1 MKGSSLSSFFINKF
15 VMPKSIFFFLLIQL
29 LFIHTTEAQ
38 VNITINNR
46 SSTAR
51 TGELISVDWK
61 SIQAAY
67 PSIDTANFK
76 VINKTT
82 KKELSWQLEK
92 KGGQAMLNLL
102 VQVDVPANGKLFL
115 QLQKGKS
122 APVPV
127 KTYGRYVPERKDDF
141 AWENDK
147 IAFRMYG
154 KELEKTPKEMAYGMD
169 VWVKSTDRMV
179 INERYKRGKYHEN
192 LGDGMD
198 YYHVGFTLGAGNI
211 APMIKD
217 SIYYDGTYARYKVLD
232 NGPLRTSFQL
242 EYNAW
247 NAAGMKLLATKTI
260 TLDAGTHFNKV
271 EVVYAGDTMAALP
284 LVVGIIKRKEQGAM
298 LLDELNGSMA
308 YWEPLHGADG
318 ITGVGSFLLEPAVG
332 IKVTATQLLMQT
344 STPKAKPI
352 VYYTGAAWNKA
363 GVFTDAQGWFSH
375 VQLAKTKIMQPLQ
388 VGIESIK

>member
-1 MKGSSLSSFFINKF
+1 MRKLIFF
-15 VMPKSIFFFLLIQL
+15 SIFIQL
-29 LFIHTTEAQ
+29 LFVHLAAAQ
-38 VNITINNR
+38 VNVTISNP
-46 SSTAR
+46 SSIER
-51 TGELISVDWK
+51 KGELLSVDWK

-67 PSIDTANFK
+67 PAIDTANFK
-76 VINKTT
+76 VINKVT

-92 KGGQAMLNLL
+92 KGGDAIVNLL
-102 VQVDVPANGKLFL
+102 VQVDVPTNGKLVL
-115 QLQKGKS
+115 QLMKGKS
-122 APVPV
+122 TPASV

-179 INERYKRGKYHEN
+179 INERYKRGKYHED

-242 EYNAW
+242 EYNEW
-247 NAAGMKLLATKTI
+247 NAAGMKVRATKTI

-271 EVVYAGDTMAALP
+271 EVAYAGDTMAVLP

-332 IKVTATQLLMQT
+332 IKVTATQLLLQT

-363 GVFTDAQGWFSH
+363 GVFTDAQTWFSH
-375 VQLAKTKIMQPLQ
+375 VQLTKTKIMQPLQ

>member
-1 MKGSSLSSFFINKF
+1 
-15 VMPKSIFFFLLIQL
+15 MPKPIFFFALIHL
-29 LFIHTTEAQ
+29 LFINTTGAQ
-38 VNITINNR
+38 VNINISNP
-46 SSTAR
+46 SSIDR
-51 TGELISVDWK
+51 KGELISVDWK
-61 SIQAAY
+61 SIQAAF
-67 PSIDTANFK
+67 PAIDTANFK
-76 VINKTT
+76 VINKST
-82 KKELSWQLEK
+82 KKELAWQLERME
-92 KGGQAMLNLL
+92 GNDVVNLL
-102 VQVDVPANGKLFL
+102 VQVDLPSKGKLAL

-122 APVPV
+122 APVPI

-179 INERYKRGKYHEN
+179 INERYKRGKYHED

-217 SIYYDGTYARYKVLD
+217 SIYYDGTYARYKLLD

-242 EYNAW
+242 EYNEW
-247 NAAGMKLLATKTI
+247 NAAGMKVWATKTI

-271 EVVYAGDTMAALP
+271 EVAYAGDTMTALP

-318 ITGVGSFLLEPAVG
+318 ITGVGSFLLEPATA

-344 STPKAKPI
+344 STPKANPI

>member
-1 MKGSSLSSFFINKF
+1 MRKLIFF
-15 VMPKSIFFFLLIQL
+15 SIFIQFLFVHLAD
-29 LFIHTTEAQ
+29 AQ
-38 VNITINNR
+38 VNVTISNT
-46 SSTAR
+46 SSIDR
-51 TGELISVDWK
+51 KGELIAVNWK
-61 SIQAAY
+61 SIQTAY

-76 VINKTT
+76 VIHKAT
-82 KKELSWQLEK
+82 KKELAWQLEK
-92 KGGQAMLNLL
+92 KGGDEVVNLL
-102 VQVDVPANGKLFL
+102 VQVDLPANGKLVL
-115 QLQKGKS
+115 QLQKGES

-154 KELEKTPKEMAYGMD
+154 KALEKTPKEMAYGMD

-179 INERYKRGKYHEN
+179 INERYKRGKYHED

-217 SIYYDGTYARYKVLD
+217 SIYYDGTYARYRVLD

-242 EYNAW
+242 EYDVW
-247 NAAGMKLLATKTI
+247 NVAGMKLNAVKTI

-271 EVVYAGDTMAALP
+271 EVAYAGDTMAALP
-284 LVVGIIKRKEQGAM
+284 LVVGIIKRKEQGTM
-298 LLDELNGSMA
+298 MLDELNGTMA
-308 YWEPLHGADG
+308 YWEPMHGADG
-318 ITGVGSFLLEPAVG
+318 ITGVGSFLVEQAVG
-332 IKVTATQLLMQT
+332 IKLTAMQLLMQT

-352 VYYTGAAWNKA
+352 VYFTGAAWNKA
-363 GVFTDAQGWFSH
+363 GVFTDAQTWFSH
-375 VQLAKTKIMQPLQ
+375 VQLAKTKIMQPLR

>member
-1 MKGSSLSSFFINKF
+1 MRKLIFF
-15 VMPKSIFFFLLIQL
+15 SIFIQF
-29 LFIHTTEAQ
+29 LFIHLAAAQ
-38 VNITINNR
+38 VNVTISNP
-46 SSTAR
+46 SSIER
-51 TGELISVDWK
+51 KGELIAVDWK
-61 SIQAAY
+61 SIQAVY

-76 VINKTT
+76 VINKAT

-92 KGGQAMLNLL
+92 KGGETIVNLL
-102 VQVDVPANGKLFL
+102 VQVDVPASGKLFL
-115 QLQKGKS
+115 QLQKGK
-122 APVPV
+122 AATVPV

-179 INERYKRGKYHEN
+179 INERYKRGKYHED

-271 EVVYAGDTMAALP
+271 EVVYAGDTRAALP

-318 ITGVGSFLLEPAVG
+318 ITGVGSFLLEPALG

-352 VYYTGAAWNKA
+352 VYFTGAAWNKA

>member
-1 MKGSSLSSFFINKF
+1 MRKLILF
-15 VMPKSIFFFLLIQL
+15 SIFIQL
-29 LFIHTTEAQ
+29 LFVHLAAAQ
-38 VNITINNR
+38 VNVTISNP
-46 SSTAR
+46 SSIER
-51 TGELISVDWK
+51 KGELIAVDWK
-61 SIQAAY
+61 SIQAVY

-76 VINKTT
+76 VINKAT

-92 KGGQAMLNLL
+92 KGGETIVNLL
-102 VQVDVPANGKLFL
+102 VQVDVPASGKLFL
-115 QLQKGKS
+115 QLQKGK
-122 APVPV
+122 AATVPV

-179 INERYKRGKYHEN
+179 INERYKRGKYHED

-242 EYNAW
+242 EYNEW
-247 NAAGMKLLATKTI
+247 NVAGMKVRATKTI

-271 EVVYAGDTMAALP
+271 EVAYAEDTMTALP

-308 YWEPLHGADG
+308 YWEPLHGGDG

>member
-179 INERYKRGKYHEN
+179 INERYKRGKYHED

>member
-1 MKGSSLSSFFINKF
+1 MRKL
-15 VMPKSIFFFLLIQL
+15 IFFSVSIQL
-29 LFIHTTEAQ
+29 LFVHLAAAQ
-38 VNITINNR
+38 VNVTISNP
-46 SSTAR
+46 SSIER
-51 TGELISVDWK
+51 KGELIAVDWK
-61 SIQAAY
+61 SIQAVY
-67 PSIDTANFK
+67 PSIDTVNFK

-82 KKELSWQLEK
+82 KKELAWQLEK
-92 KGGQAMLNLL
+92 KGGDAIVNLL
-102 VQVDVPANGKLFL
+102 VQVDVPANGKSVL

-122 APVPV
+122 APVTV

-179 INERYKRGKYHEN
+179 INERYKRGKYHED

-217 SIYYDGTYARYKVLD
+217 SIYYDGTYARYKVLE
-232 NGPLRTSFQL
+232 NGPLRTCFQL
-242 EYNAW
+242 EYNEW
-247 NAAGMKLLATKTI
+247 NAAGMKVRATKTI

-271 EVVYAGDTMAALP
+271 EVAYAGDTLAALP

-318 ITGVGSFLLEPAVG
+318 ITGVGSFLLEPALG

>member
-1 MKGSSLSSFFINKF
+1 MRKLILFFI
-15 VMPKSIFFFLLIQL
+15 PIQFFFIQL
-29 LFIHTTEAQ
+29 AAAQ
-38 VNITINNR
+38 VNISVSNPSATGR
-46 SSTAR
+46 V
-51 TGELISVDWK
+51 GELISIDWK

-67 PSIDTANFK
+67 PPIDTANFK
-76 VINKTT
+76 VINKAT
-82 KKELSWQLEK
+82 KKELLWQLEK
-92 KGGQAMLNLL
+92 KGGDAIINLL
-102 VQVDVPANGKLFL
+102 VQLDLPAYGKLIL

-122 APVPV
+122 APFPV

-154 KELEKTPKEMAYGMD
+154 KTLEKTPKEMAYGMD

-179 INERYKRGKYHEN
+179 INERYKRGKYHED

-198 YYHVGFTLGAGNI
+198 YYHVGLTLGAGNI

-232 NGPLRTSFQL
+232 NGPLRTCFQL
-242 EYNAW
+242 EYDTW
-247 NAAGMKLLATKTI
+247 NAAGMKLKAVKTI
-260 TLDAGTHFNKV
+260 TLDAGSHFNKV
-271 EVVYAGDTMAALP
+271 EVAYSGDTMAALP

-298 LLDELNGSMA
+298 LLDELNGTMA

-318 ITGVGSFLLEPAVG
+318 ITGIGSFLLQSAEG
-332 IKVTATQLLMQT
+332 FRLTSTQLLMQT
-344 STPKAKPI
+344 STQKATPV

-363 GVFTDAQGWFSH
+363 GVFKDASAWFSY
-375 VQLAKTKIMQPLQ
+375 VLLAKSNLQTPLQ
-388 VGIESIK
+388 VSMQQMQ

>member
-1 MKGSSLSSFFINKF
+1 MRKL
-15 VMPKSIFFFLLIQL
+15 IFFSVSIQL
-29 LFIHTTEAQ
+29 LFVHLAAAQ
-38 VNITINNR
+38 VNVTISNP
-46 SSTAR
+46 SSIER
-51 TGELISVDWK
+51 KGELIAVDWK
-61 SIQAAY
+61 SIQAVY
-67 PSIDTANFK
+67 PSIDTVNFK

-82 KKELSWQLEK
+82 KKELAWQLEK
-92 KGGQAMLNLL
+92 KGGDAIVNLL
-102 VQVDVPANGKLFL
+102 VQVDVPANGKSVLE
-115 QLQKGKS
+115 LQKGKS
-122 APVPV
+122 APVTV

-179 INERYKRGKYHEN
+179 INERYKRGKYHED

-217 SIYYDGTYARYKVLD
+217 SIYYDGTYARYKVLE
-232 NGPLRTSFQL
+232 NGPLRTCFQL
-242 EYNAW
+242 EYNEW
-247 NAAGMKLLATKTI
+247 NAAGMKVRATKTI

-271 EVVYAGDTMAALP
+271 EVAYAGDTLAALP

-318 ITGVGSFLLEPAVG
+318 ITGVGSFLLEPALG

>member
-1 MKGSSLSSFFINKF
+1 MRKL
-15 VMPKSIFFFLLIQL
+15 IFFFIPIQFFFVHL
-29 LFIHTTEAQ
+29 ASAQ
-38 VNITINNR
+38 VNISVSNT
-46 SSTAR
+46 TATER
-51 TGELISVDWK
+51 VGELIAVDWK
-61 SIQAAY
+61 SIQAAF

-76 VINKTT
+76 VINKAT
-82 KKELSWQLEK
+82 KKAMSWQLEK
-92 KGGQAMLNLL
+92 KGGDAVVNLL
-102 VQVDVPANGKLFL
+102 VQVDLPANGKLDL

-122 APVPV
+122 ATIPV
-127 KTYGRYVPERKDDF
+127 KSYGRYVPERKDDF

-154 KELEKTPKEMAYGMD
+154 KALEKTPKEMAYGMD

-179 INERYKRGKYHEN
+179 INERYKRGKYHED

-232 NGPLRTSFQL
+232 NGPLRTCFQL
-242 EYNAW
+242 EYDAW
-247 NAAGMKLLATKTI
+247 NAAGMKLNAVKTI
-260 TLDAGTHFNKV
+260 TLDAGSHFNKV
-271 EVVYAGDTMAALP
+271 EVAYSGDTMAALP

-298 LLDELNGSMA
+298 MLDELNGTMA

-318 ITGVGSFLLEPAVG
+318 ITGVGSFLLQSAEG
-332 IKVTATQLLMQT
+332 FRLTSTQLLMQT
-344 STPKAKPI
+344 STPSAKPI

-363 GVFTDAQGWFSH
+363 GVFKDASAWFSH
-375 VQLAKTKIMQPLQ
+375 VLLAKSKLQTPLQ
-388 VGIESIK
+388 VSVQ

>member
-61 SIQAAY
+61 SIQSAY

-76 VINKTT
+76 VVNRAT

-92 KGGQAMLNLL
+92 KGGDAIVNLL
-102 VQVDVPANGKLFL
+102 VQVDLPANGRLDL

-122 APVPV
+122 ATIPV

-179 INERYKRGKYHEN
+179 INERYKRGKYHED

-344 STPKAKPI
+344 STTKAKPI

>member
-76 VINKTT
+76 VVNRAT

-92 KGGQAMLNLL
+92 KGGDAIVNLL
-102 VQVDVPANGKLFL
+102 VQVDLPANGRLDL

-122 APVPV
+122 ATIPV

-179 INERYKRGKYHEN
+179 INERYKRGKYHED

-298 LLDELNGSMA
+298 LLDELNGTMA

-388 VGIESIK
+388 VAIESIK

>member
-1 MKGSSLSSFFINKF
+1 MRKLIFF
-15 VMPKSIFFFLLIQL
+15 SIFIQL
-29 LFIHTTEAQ
+29 LFVHLAAAQ
-38 VNITINNR
+38 VNVTISN
-46 SSTAR
+46 SSSIER
-51 TGELISVDWK
+51 KGELIAVDWK
-61 SIQAAY
+61 SIQAVY

-82 KKELSWQLEK
+82 KKELAWQLEK
-92 KGGQAMLNLL
+92 KGGDAIVNLL
-102 VQVDVPANGKLFL
+102 VQVDVPANGKLVL

-122 APVPV
+122 APVSV

-179 INERYKRGKYHEN
+179 INERYKRGKYHED

-247 NAAGMKLLATKTI
+247 NVAGIKVRATKTI

-271 EVVYAGDTMAALP
+271 EVAYAEDTMTALP

-318 ITGVGSFLLEPAVG
+318 ITGVGSFLLEPALG

-352 VYYTGAAWNKA
+352 VYFTGAAWNKA

>member
-76 VINKTT
+76 VVNRAT

-92 KGGQAMLNLL
+92 KGGDAIVNLL
-102 VQVDVPANGKLFL
+102 VQVDLPANGRLDL

-122 APVPV
+122 ATIPV

-179 INERYKRGKYHEN
+179 INERYKRGKYHED

>member
-1 MKGSSLSSFFINKF
+1 MRKFIFF
-15 VMPKSIFFFLLIQL
+15 SIFIQL
-29 LFIHTTEAQ
+29 LFVHLAAAQ
-38 VNITINNR
+38 VNVTVSNP
-46 SSTAR
+46 SSTER
-51 TGELISVDWK
+51 KGELVSVDWK

-67 PSIDTANFK
+67 PAIDTANFK
-76 VINKTT
+76 VINKAT
-82 KKELSWQLEK
+82 KKELAWQLEK
-92 KGGQAMLNLL
+92 KGGDAIVNLL
-102 VQVDVPANGKLFL
+102 VQVDVPANGKLVF
-115 QLQKGKS
+115 QLMKGKS
-122 APVPV
+122 APASV

-179 INERYKRGKYHEN
+179 INERYKRGKYHED

-242 EYNAW
+242 EYNEW
-247 NAAGMKLLATKTI
+247 NASGMKVRATKTI

-271 EVVYAGDTMAALP
+271 EVEYAGDTMSALP

-344 STPKAKPI
+344 STPKAKSI

-363 GVFTDAQGWFSH
+363 GVFTDAQTWFSH
-375 VQLAKTKIMQPLQ
+375 VQLTKTKIMQPLQ

>member
-1 MKGSSLSSFFINKF
+1 MRKLIFF
-15 VMPKSIFFFLLIQL
+15 SIFIHL
-29 LFIHTTEAQ
+29 LFVHLAAAQ
-38 VNITINNR
+38 VNVTISNP
-46 SSTAR
+46 SSIER
-51 TGELISVDWK
+51 KGELVSVDWK
-61 SIQAAY
+61 SIQAAF
-67 PSIDTANFK
+67 PAIDTANFK
-76 VINKTT
+76 VINKAT
-82 KKELSWQLEK
+82 KKELAWQLEE
-92 KGGQAMLNLL
+92 KGGDAIVNLL
-102 VQVDVPANGKLFL
+102 VQVDVPANGKLVL
-115 QLQKGKS
+115 QLMKGKS
-122 APVPV
+122 TPASV

-179 INERYKRGKYHEN
+179 INERYKRGKYHED

-242 EYNAW
+242 EYNEW
-247 NAAGMKLLATKTI
+247 NAAGMKVRATKTI

-271 EVVYAGDTMAALP
+271 EVAYAGDTMAALP

-363 GVFTDAQGWFSH
+363 GVFTDAQTWFSH
-375 VQLAKTKIMQPLQ
+375 VQLTKTKIMQPLQ

>member
-1 MKGSSLSSFFINKF
+1 
-15 VMPKSIFFFLLIQL
+15 MPKPIFFFALILL

-38 VNITINNR
+38 INITINNT

-51 TGELISVDWK
+51 AGELISVDWK

-76 VINKTT
+76 VINKAT

-92 KGGQAMLNLL
+92 KGGDAIVNLL

-115 QLQKGKS
+115 QLQKGK
-122 APVPV
+122 AATVPV

-179 INERYKRGKYHEN
+179 INERYKRGKYHED

-242 EYNAW
+242 EYNEW
-247 NAAGMKLLATKTI
+247 NAAGMKLRATKTI

-271 EVVYAGDTMAALP
+271 EVVYSGDTMASLP
-284 LVVGIIKRKEQGAM
+284 LVVGIIKRKEQGTM
-298 LLDELNGSMA
+298 LLDELNGAMA
-308 YWEPLHGADG
+308 YWEPLHGPDG
-318 ITGVGSFLLEPAVG
+318 ITGVGSFLLEPAAAV
-332 IKVTATQLLMQT
+332 KVTATQLLMQT
-344 STPKAKPI
+344 STPKGKPI

-363 GVFTDAQGWFSH
+363 GVFTNASTWVSH
-375 VQLAKTKIMQPLQ
+375 VQLTKAKIMQPLQ